1 MRITAKGAQKTRDE
15 SRKLPMYSKQ
25 WLPGDTLR
33 VFYPIDWEDGH
44 PEIVAGAVWGHS
56 VSDIKGLG
64 LKTAFIPS
72 LTDFDENAQPIG
84 KPDITYQF
92 SQIARV
98 FVDGQKAIE
107 EAEIMQKNWPTES
120 ARKEALKA
128 HEEKFDAKN
137 NMKAVKPIIG
147 KVQYYISTEVCCI
160 KYVNNMFNSE
170 SLAVVS
176 APLSNQT
183 IDRLYQI
190 MNDPKYAP
198 QPGERFLEVE
208 WKYPTNADKQA
219 SAKAATPAGLTPEYR
234 LSNVDP
240 ATWAKMQS
248 ELDKVAFDSDTIAK
262 RATKKVDENK
272 IRAALTQYT
281 FLNDKYLSAAPEEDV
296 ETLCK
301 HANVIHELDATRV
314 ISNQELLNKI
324 MASLEEIKATEQ
336 ATLPELTPQ
345 SSLADIASAAQAAPT
360 PAQAVPTPVQPT
372 PDLTTNVVTPAVN
385 SPTTPVTST
394 PVETPAAVTDP
405 VLNPG
410 APSLASLMSNPLN
423 VSVNDDI
430 NLEEISLEQ
439 I

>member
-160 KYVNNMFNSE
+160 KYVNNMFNSR
-170 SLAVVS
+170 
-176 APLSNQT
+176 PLYKSK
-183 IDRLYQI
+183 RS
-190 MNDPKYAP
+190 
-198 QPGERFLEVE
+198 GE
-208 WKYPTNADKQA
+208 Y
-219 SAKAATPAGLTPEYR
+219 
-234 LSNVDP
+234 
-240 ATWAKMQS
+240 S
-248 ELDKVAFDSDTIAK
+248 ELGIPIFFGFEFKVS
-262 RATKKVDENK
+262 
-272 IRAALTQYT
+272 
-281 FLNDKYLSAAPEEDV
+281 
-296 ETLCK
+296 
-301 HANVIHELDATRV
+301 
-314 ISNQELLNKI
+314 
-324 MASLEEIKATEQ
+324 IK
-336 ATLPELTPQ
+336 
-345 SSLADIASAAQAAPT
+345 
-360 PAQAVPTPVQPT
+360 
-372 PDLTTNVVTPAVN
+372 
-385 SPTTPVTST
+385 
-394 PVETPAAVTDP
+394 
-405 VLNPG
+405 
-410 APSLASLMSNPLN
+410 
-423 VSVNDDI
+423 
-430 NLEEISLEQ
+430 
-439 I
+439 